1 MNIHYSADSNL
12 IKAKKVA
19 VIGYGSQGHAH
30 ALNLKDSG
38 VDVTVGLRAGSSS
51 ARTAQAAG
59 LKTDTT
65 EAASDWAD
73 VIMVLIP
80 DQHQKRAW
88 QESIKEFLT
97 AGKALGFSHGFA
109 MHYNEIVPPPDI
121 DVFMVAPKAPGHLV
135 RRTFEEGGGTPCLA
149 AVAQDASGRA
159 MDIALS
165 YADAIGGMRAG
176 VLETTFKDETETDLF
191 GEQSVLCG
199 GVEALIRAGF
209 ETLTE
214 AGYSEEL
221 AYFECLHELKLIVDL
236 LYEGGLE
243 YMNYSVSDTAE
254 YGGYT
259 RGTRVVGAAAKKEMK
274 KILEDVQS
282 GVFAREW
289 IEECDAGWPNMSRLR
304 AESLNHP
311 IETVGKELRAMMSW
325 LKKPGES
332 EEKVVQNAE
341 PSMIG

>member
-1 MNIHYSADSNL
+1 MEVYYKADPSV
-12 IKAKKVA
+12 ITGKKIA

-30 ALNLKDSG
+30 ALNLLDSG
-38 VDVTVGLRAGSSS
+38 VDVTVGLRENS
-51 ARTAQAAG
+51 ASAAVAEAAG
-59 LKTDTT
+59 LKTASMED
-65 EAASDWAD
+65 AAEWAN

-88 QESIKEFLT
+88 NDHLNEHLT

-109 MHYNEIVPPPDI
+109 IHYNEIVPPADI
-121 DVFMVAPKAPGHLV
+121 DVFMVAPKGPGHLV
-135 RRTFEEGGGTPCLA
+135 RRTYEEGGGTPCLVA
-149 AVAQDASGRA
+149 IAQDASGQA
-159 MDIALS
+159 KEIALS

-199 GVEALIRAGF
+199 GVEALVRAGF

-214 AGYSEEL
+214 AGYSKEL

-236 LYEGGLE
+236 FYEGGLE

-259 RGTRVVGAAAKKEMK
+259 RGTRVVGPAAKEEMK
-274 KILEDVQS
+274 KILAEVQS
-282 GVFAREW
+282 GAFAREW

-304 AESLNHP
+304 EESLNHP
-311 IETVGKELRAMMSW
+311 IETVGKELRSMMSW
-325 LKKPGES
+325 LKQPPTIETKKEEGVES
-332 EEKVVQNAE
+332 GLAL
-341 PSMIG
+341 

>member
-12 IKAKKVA
+12 IKNKKVA
-19 VIGYGSQGHAH
+19 IIGYGSQGHAQ
-30 ALNLKDSG
+30 ALNLHDSG
-38 VDVTVGLRAGSSS
+38 VHVTVGLRAGSSS
-51 ARTAQAAG
+51 AKAAQAAG
-59 LKTDTT
+59 LKTDTV

-73 VIMVLIP
+73 VIMILIP
-80 DQHQKRAW
+80 DQHQKRVW
-88 QESIKEFLT
+88 EEYVKDFLSP
-97 AGKALGFSHGFA
+97 GKALGFSHGFA
-109 MHYNEIVPPPDI
+109 IHYNEITPPRDV

-135 RRTFEEGGGTPCLA
+135 RRTYEEGGGTPCLA
-149 AVAQDASGRA
+149 AVAQDASGQA
-159 MDIALS
+159 MDIAFS

-259 RGTRVVGAAAKKEMK
+259 RGTQVVGAAAKKAMK

-282 GVFAREW
+282 GAFAKEW

-304 AESLNHP
+304 EESLNHP

-325 LKKPGES
+325 LKKPRES

-341 PSMIG
+341 TSVIG